1 MKRIFLG
8 MVTAALALG
17 LIGSAFA
24 APSMYGSK
32 GLFRVIDANNDGPMS
47 FSIGLYGTYWAKS
60 KDVTVGAVTT
70 KYENTSIVLHPVLS
84 FAPIKFI
91 ELSVGVPYVFDGTF
105 KRTPPT
111 GTAFEDNRTGL
122 LDPDVGLKFS
132 YKFSP
137 MFTAGLQGLVMV
149 PATGDTFIPKY
160 PYGTPPTYQKVLK
173 NNIDAG
179 GLALFSF
186 NFVDKAKLHI
196 NGGAMYTMD
205 EIDTVIAF
213 GHTPTAPSYKKFDSP
228 LFVQFG
234 GGLEINALPFVTPI
248 VEVTSSYQMLG
259 DKPLDSL
266 FYVQKKGEAT
276 AKKPGPM
283 DNLVVT
289 GGLRFNHVF
298 SGVHNLGLS
307 AGADIPMGGEFSSPP
322 FNLAN
327 FYRQTGD
334 SVVKATVFDY
344 QIIGGLTYAYV
355 PPVGPKVPP
364 TGSIAGTV
372 TDLDGNPVE
381 GADVAFTGTSVAPVT
396 SGADGKFAAT
406 GLPVGMITVSV
417 SKDGFVTKDETP
429 TIAKKK
435 VADLAVKL
443 EKKPVPKATLAGKVS
458 DTEGKAVANATVRAE
473 GSTATTDVSGSYTI
487 DVVVAQTG
495 GTYNVDV
502 TAAGYKDK
510 SATVALTPG
519 QPAAKDFTLL
529 SMTLKMKMV
538 INFKAGS
545 AKIVG
550 ASADI
555 DKAAGIL
562 KDNPNV
568 KVEIAGYTDNRGSS
582 KKNMKL
588 SQARA
593 DAATAA
599 LVAAGASVG
608 QITAKGYGA
617 ADPIADN
624 KTRLGRLQNRRIEL
638 HVL

>member
-24 APSMYGSK
+24 APSVSGSR
-32 GLFRVIDANNDGPMS
+32 GLFRVIDANNHGPMS
-47 FSIGLYGTYWAKS
+47 FSIGTYGTYWSKS
-60 KDVTVGAVTT
+60 KTYTGGTNKVTYITLEPG
-70 KYENTSIVLHPVLS
+70 LS
-84 FAPIKFI
+84 FAPIKFL
-91 ELSVGVPYVFDGTF
+91 EFSASVPYVYQGKSTY
-105 KRTPPT
+105 TPTT
-111 GTAFEDNRTGL
+111 GPVVEDNNTGL
-122 LDPDVGLKFS
+122 LDAEVGLKFS
-132 YKFSP
+132 WQFSP
-137 MFTAGLQGLVMV
+137 MFTAGLRGAAMV
-149 PATGDTFIPKY
+149 PMMSDSFKSWTTHG
-160 PYGTPPTYQKVLK
+160 GTRVEAVK
-173 NNIDAG
+173 NNVDVG

-186 NFVDKAKLHI
+186 NFMDKAKLHI

-205 EIDTVIAF
+205 EVDTA
-213 GHTPTAPSYKKFDSP
+213 AAAAAAAAYKKYDSP
-228 LFVQFG
+228 ITVNFG
-234 GGLEINALPFVTPI
+234 GGLEVNAFPYVTPML
-248 VEVTSSYQMLG
+248 EVTSSYPFLG
-259 DKPLDSL
+259 DS
-266 FYVQKKGEAT
+266 AT
-276 AKKPGPM
+276 DYGRYTLKTGSTSKVKPGPT
-283 DNLVVT
+283 DNLLLT
-289 GGLRFNHVF
+289 GGLRFGYVF
-298 SGVHNLGLS
+298 GGVHNLNLTV
-307 AGADIPMGGEFSSPP
+307 GADYPLGSDV
-322 FNLAN
+322 
-327 FYRQTGD
+327 RT
-334 SVVKATVFDY
+334 VVNVTPYIEDTSKAQYYDY

-372 TDLDGNPVE
+372 TDLDGNPVS

-435 VADLAVKL
+435 VVDLAVKL

-458 DTEGKAVANATVRAE
+458 DTEGKAVANATVKAE

-529 SMTLKMKMV
+529 STTLKMKMV

-555 DKAAGIL
+555 DKAAVIL

-568 KVEIAGYTDNRGSS
+568 KVEIAGYTDSRGSS
-582 KKNMKL
+582 KKNLKL

-593 DAATAA
+593 DAAMAA
-599 LVAAGASVG
+599 LVAAGASAG
-608 QITAKGYGA
+608 QITSKGYGA
-617 ADPIADN
+617 ADPVASN
-624 KTRLGRLQNRRIEL
+624 KTAKGRLQNRRIEL

>member
-24 APSMYGSK
+24 APSVSGSR
-32 GLFRVIDANNDGPMS
+32 GLFQIIDANNHGKMS
-47 FSIGLYGTYWAKS
+47 VTLGSYFLYGTKS
-60 KDVTVGAVTT
+60 KTYGTGAAAYKV
-70 KYENTSIVLHPVLS
+70 KVDLIEAHPALS
-84 FAPIKFI
+84 FTPIKFI
-91 ELSVGVPYVFDGTF
+91 ELSVGIPYAVSNKVTVGDTA
-105 KRTPPT
+105 RYNPT
-111 GTAFEDNRTGL
+111 GLGDAE
-122 LDPDVGLKFS
+122 VGLKFS
-132 YKFSP
+132 YVFSP
-137 MFTAGLQGLVMV
+137 MFTAGLRGVAMV
-149 PATGDTFIPKY
+149 PTLADTFKGVKSAAGNY
-160 PYGTPPTYQKVLK
+160 PMQ
-173 NNIDAG
+173 NNVDVG
-179 GLALFSF
+179 GLALLSF
-186 NFVDKAKLHI
+186 NFMDKAKLHI
-196 NGGAMYTMD
+196 NGGALYTMD
-205 EIDTVIAF
+205 KRDSANTYVKINSPITVGF
-213 GHTPTAPSYKKFDSP
+213 GA
-228 LFVQFG
+228 
-234 GGLEINALPFVTPI
+234 GLEVNAFPFVTPM
-248 VEVTSSYQMLG
+248 VEVTSEYPMLG
-259 DKPLDSL
+259 DSAKDYSR
-266 FYVQKKGEAT
+266 YIRKSGST
-276 AKKPGPM
+276 ASVKPGPM
-283 DNLVVT
+283 DDLWVT
-289 GGLRFNHVF
+289 GGLRFGYTF
-298 SGVHNLGLS
+298 GGVHNLNLT
-307 AGADIPMGGEFSSPP
+307 AGAMLPMGSELLVPVGPSTTDTLKNGSF
-322 FNLAN
+322 
-327 FYRQTGD
+327 
-334 SVVKATVFDY
+334 FDWVGV
-344 QIIGGLTYAYV
+344 GGLTYAYV

-364 TGSIAGTV
+364 TGSIAGMV
-372 TDLDGNPVE
+372 TDLDGNPVD

-429 TIAKKK
+429 TIAMKKM
-435 VADLAVKL
+435 ADLAVKL

-458 DTEGKAVANATVRAE
+458 DTDGKAVANATVRAE
-473 GSTATTDVSGSYTI
+473 GSTANTDVSGSYTI

-502 TAAGYKDK
+502 TAPGYKDK

-599 LVAAGASVG
+599 LVAAGASAG

>member
-24 APSMYGSK
+24 APSVSGSR
-32 GLFRVIDANNDGPMS
+32 GLFQIIDANNHGKMS
-47 FSIGLYGTYWAKS
+47 FTLGSYATYWAKS
-60 KDVTVGAVTT
+60 KSYTVATISYKDEYT
-70 KYENTSIVLHPVLS
+70 QIVAIPGLS
-84 FAPIKFI
+84 FAPYKFI
-91 ELSVGVPYVFDGTF
+91 ELSASVPYVVQAKWTRTVGTA
-105 KRTPPT
+105 TPTESNPT
-111 GTAFEDNRTGL
+111 GLQDAE
-122 LDPDVGLKFS
+122 VGLKFS
-132 YKFSP
+132 HQFTP
-137 MFTAGLQGLVMV
+137 MFTAGLRGVAMV
-149 PATGDTFIPKY
+149 PTLADTFKGVKSAAGNY
-160 PYGTPPTYQKVLK
+160 PIQ
-173 NNIDAG
+173 NNVDVG

-186 NFVDKAKLHI
+186 NFMDKAKLHI
-196 NGGAMYTMD
+196 NGGALYTMD
-205 EIDTVIAF
+205 KRDSANTYVKINSPITVN
-213 GHTPTAPSYKKFDSP
+213 
-228 LFVQFG
+228 FG
-234 GGLEINALPFVTPI
+234 GGLEVNAFPIVTPM
-248 VEVTSSYQMLG
+248 VEVTSSYPMLG
-259 DKPLDSL
+259 DSAKDHGRYIRKS
-266 FYVQKKGEAT
+266 GST
-276 AKKPGPM
+276 ASVKPGPM
-283 DNLVVT
+283 DYLLVT
-289 GGLRFNHVF
+289 GGLRFGHTF
-298 SGVHNLGLS
+298 GGVHNLNLT
-307 AGADIPMGGEFSSPP
+307 AGANIPMGSD
-322 FNLAN
+322 LAISA
-327 FYRQTGD
+327 FGD
-334 SVVKATVFDY
+334 TVNKAQIY
-344 QIIGGLTYAYV
+344 SYEIIGGLTYAYI

-364 TGSIAGTV
+364 TGSIAGMV
-372 TDLDGNPVE
+372 TDLDGNPVD

-458 DTEGKAVANATVRAE
+458 DTDGKAVANATVRAE
-473 GSTATTDVSGSYTI
+473 GSTANTDVSGSYTI

-568 KVEIAGYTDNRGSS
+568 KVEIAGYTDSRGSS
-582 KKNMKL
+582 KKNLKL

-593 DAATAA
+593 DAAMAA

>member
-24 APSMYGSK
+24 APSVSGSN
-32 GLFRVIDANNDGPMS
+32 GLFRVIDANNAGKMS
-47 FSIGLYGTYWAKS
+47 FTFGSYFLYGTKS
-60 KDVTVGAVTT
+60 KTYGTGATATKVKVDLIEAHPAISFTPFKAFEFTLGIPYGVSNKVTYQDTARF
-70 KYENTSIVLHPVLS
+70 N
-84 FAPIKFI
+84 
-91 ELSVGVPYVFDGTF
+91 
-105 KRTPPT
+105 PT
-111 GTAFEDNRTGL
+111 GPGDAE
-122 LDPDVGLKFS
+122 VGLKFS
-132 YKFSP
+132 WVFNP
-137 MFTAGLQGLVMV
+137 MFTAGLRAAALVPME
-149 PATGDTFIPKY
+149 ADTFKEKVY
-160 PYGTPPTYQKVLK
+160 YSTPTAFVK
-173 NNIDAG
+173 NGVDAG
-179 GLALFSF
+179 GLALLSF
-186 NFVDKAKLHI
+186 NIKDKFKVHI
-196 NGGAMYTMD
+196 NGGAMYGMD
-205 EIDTVIAF
+205 EVDTNATRGAYGWVPKT
-213 GHTPTAPSYKKFDSP
+213 GRTAAAYTKWDSP
-228 LFVQFG
+228 LTFNFG
-234 GGLEINALPFVTPI
+234 GGLEINAIPIVTPI
-248 VEVTSSYQMLG
+248 VEVTGSLPYLG
-259 DKPLDSL
+259 TKSTDSL
-266 FYVQKKGEAT
+266 RYIQKSGSTTKE
-276 AKKPGPM
+276 KPGPT
-283 DNLVVT
+283 DDLWVT
-289 GGLRFNHVF
+289 GGFRFGYTF
-298 SGVHNLGLS
+298 GGVHNLNLNL
-307 AGADIPMGGEFSSPP
+307 GAMLPMGSELIVPVGPTTTDTLKNGSW
-322 FNLAN
+322 
-327 FYRQTGD
+327 
-334 SVVKATVFDY
+334 FDWVG
-344 QIIGGLTYAYV
+344 IGGLTYAYV
-355 PPVGPKVPP
+355 PPVGPAVPP

-372 TDLDGNPVE
+372 TDLDGNLVE

-406 GLPVGMITVSV
+406 GLPTGMITVSV

-429 TIAKKK
+429 TIHKKK
-435 VADLAVKL
+435 VVDLAVKL

-458 DTEGKAVANATVRAE
+458 DTEGKAVANATVKAE

-502 TAAGYKDK
+502 TAPGYKDK

-529 SMTLKMKMV
+529 STTLKMKMV

-568 KVEIAGYTDNRGSS
+568 KVEIAGYTDSRGSS
-582 KKNMKL
+582 KKNLKL

-593 DAATAA
+593 DAAMAA
-599 LVAAGASVG
+599 LVAAGVPAG

>member
-24 APSMYGSK
+24 APSVSGSN
-32 GLFRVIDANNDGPMS
+32 GLFQIIDANNHGKMS
-47 FSIGLYGTYWAKS
+47 FTIGSYFLYGTKS
-60 KDVTVGAVTT
+60 KTYGTGVNAANVKGTLIGA
-70 KYENTSIVLHPVLS
+70 NPALS

-91 ELSVGVPYVFDGTF
+91 ELSASIPYVVSNKITVNDSVYS
-105 KRTPPT
+105 
-111 GTAFEDNRTGL
+111 NLTGL
-122 LDPDVGLKFS
+122 GDAEVGLKFS
-132 YKFSP
+132 YVFSP
-137 MFTAGLQGLVMV
+137 MFTAGLRGVALV
-149 PATGDTFIPKY
+149 PTLADTFKGTKSAAGNY
-160 PYGTPPTYQKVLK
+160 PIQ
-173 NNIDAG
+173 NNVDVG
-179 GLALFSF
+179 GDLLLSF
-186 NFVDKAKLHI
+186 NFMDKAKLHI
-196 NGGAMYTMD
+196 NGGALYGMD
-205 EIDTVIAF
+205 KRDSANTYV
-213 GHTPTAPSYKKFDSP
+213 KFSSP
-228 LFVQFG
+228 LDVNFG
-234 GGLEINALPFVTPI
+234 AGLEVNAFPVVTPM
-248 VEVTSSYQMLG
+248 VEVTSSYPMLG
-259 DKPLDSL
+259 DKADD
-266 FYVQKKGEAT
+266 KGRYIVKSGDT
-276 AKKPGPM
+276 SHVKPGPM
-283 DNLVVT
+283 DYLFVT
-289 GGLRFNHVF
+289 GGLRFGYTIG
-298 SGVHNLGLS
+298 GVHNLNLT
-307 AGADIPMGGEFSSPP
+307 AGAELPMGSEIVGG
-322 FNLAN
+322 
-327 FYRQTGD
+327 GD
-334 SVVKATVFDY
+334 TLKSGSWYDWTA
-344 QIIGGLTYAYV
+344 IGGLTYAYI

-364 TGSIAGTV
+364 TGSIAGMV
-372 TDLDGNPVE
+372 TDLDGNPVD

-435 VADLAVKL
+435 VVDLAVKM

-473 GSTATTDVSGSYTI
+473 GSTANTDVSGSYTI

>member
-8 MVTAALALG
+8 IVTAALALG

-24 APSMYGSK
+24 APSMSGSR
-32 GLFRVIDANNDGPMS
+32 GLFQIIDANNHGPMS
-47 FSIGLYGTYWAKS
+47 FSIGSYVEYATKSKTYGT
-60 KDVTVGAVTT
+60 GATAYT
-70 KYENTSIVLHPVLS
+70 YKQDLIVAYPAVS
-84 FAPIKFI
+84 FTPIKFI
-91 ELSVGVPYVFDGTF
+91 ELSAGVPYAVSMKQTQRDTV
-105 KRTPPT
+105 RYNPT
-111 GTAFEDNRTGL
+111 GIGDAE
-122 LDPDVGLKFS
+122 VGLKFS
-132 YKFSP
+132 YVFSP
-137 MFTAGLQGLVMV
+137 MFTAGLRGVAMV
-149 PATGDTFIPKY
+149 PTLADTFKGPKSTA
-160 PYGTPPTYQKVLK
+160 GNFAIQ
-173 NNIDAG
+173 NNVDVG
-179 GLALFSF
+179 GLALLSF
-186 NFVDKAKLHI
+186 NFMDKAKLHI
-196 NGGAMYTMD
+196 NGGALYSMD
-205 EIDTVIAF
+205 KRDSANTYVKINSPITVGF
-213 GHTPTAPSYKKFDSP
+213 GA
-228 LFVQFG
+228 
-234 GGLEINALPFVTPI
+234 GLEVNAFPYVTPM
-248 VEVTSSYQMLG
+248 VEVTSEYPMLG
-259 DKPLDSL
+259 DSAKDYGRYIRKS
-266 FYVQKKGEAT
+266 GST
-276 AKKPGPM
+276 ASVKPGPM
-283 DNLVVT
+283 DYLWVM
-289 GGLRFNHVF
+289 GGLRFGYTF
-298 SGVHNLGLS
+298 GGVHNLNLT
-307 AGADIPMGGEFSSPP
+307 AGAELPMGSDIV
-322 FNLAN
+322 A
-327 FYRQTGD
+327 GD
-334 SVVKATVFDY
+334 TLKSGSFFDWVGV
-344 QIIGGLTYAYV
+344 GGLTYAYV

-372 TDLDGNPVE
+372 TDLDGNPVS

-417 SKDGFVTKDETP
+417 SKDGFMTKDETP

-435 VADLAVKL
+435 VVDLAVKL

-458 DTEGKAVANATVRAE
+458 DTDGKAVANATVRAE

-568 KVEIAGYTDNRGSS
+568 KVEIAGYTDSRGSS
-582 KKNMKL
+582 KKNLKL

-593 DAATAA
+593 DAAMAA
-599 LVAAGASVG
+599 LVGAGVPAG